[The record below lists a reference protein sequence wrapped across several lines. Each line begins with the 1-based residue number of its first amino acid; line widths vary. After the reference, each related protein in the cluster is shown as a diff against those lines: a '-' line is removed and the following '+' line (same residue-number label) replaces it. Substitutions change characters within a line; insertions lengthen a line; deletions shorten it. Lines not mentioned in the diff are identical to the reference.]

1 MNIIHF
7 SFPHFFVCFQ
17 KDGLMVDCI
26 LCSVIFLA
34 GVASV
39 MGAASAS
46 SAALASSIGNSGID
60 CSLLAP
66 AYCLVRQSSLWTA
79 AASRMRIRIN
89 VHTNMHAR
97 THTDVCKIYAWL
109 DNSQHS
115 RQKVSGYVAT
125 PTNVHSCR
133 LILVARFRV
142 MCAELIP
149 RSSRFVFVRIRLQSN
164 IEHLG

>member
-1 MNIIHF
+1 M
-7 SFPHFFVCFQ
+7 VLQQ
-17 KDGLMVDCI
+17 KDGLMVYCN
-26 LCSVIFLA
+26 LSSVIFLA

-39 MGAASAS
+39 VGAAPAS

-66 AYCLVRQSSLWTA
+66 AYCLVRQSSLWTDRTA

-89 VHTNMHAR
+89 VHANMHAR
-97 THTDVCKIYAWL
+97 TYTDACKIYAWL

-125 PTNVHSCR
+125 PTNVRARR

-149 RSSRFVFVRIRLQSN
+149 RSSRYAFVRMRPQSS